1 MSSLFA
7 PMLPNFLANK
17 ERGNKIVKTL
27 KKKLF
32 LKAIVKVWF
41 QEISKKQIKK
51 GAELNQLARVRPDLI
66 VCYTL
71 IFKD

>member
-7 PMLPNFLANK
+7 PMLPNFLVNK
-17 ERGNKIVKTL
+17 EWSNKIVKTL

-51 GAELNQLARVRPDLI
+51 RAELNQLVRVRPDLI
-66 VCYTL
+66 ACYTL